1 MAFSPPLFALFNFLH
16 AYLTDFTAPAERSPP
31 TTCLKL
37 EIRTVEAKDFLNTAP
52 HFEYPARSR
61 ASTARA
67 AGSEDKMCTGAVL
80 PTDVA
85 IFDKID
91 PGSAAS
97 SGALAAGLVS

>member
-1 MAFSPPLFALFNFLH
+1 MASPPLLFALFNFLH
-16 AYLTDFTAPAERSPP
+16 AYLTDFTAPAETAPA

-37 EIRTVEAKDFLNTAP
+37 DTRTVDAKDFLSTAP

-67 AGSEDKMCTGAVL
+67 AGSEDKMCTGADL

-85 IFDKID
+85 IFDKSD
-91 PGSAAS
+91 AGSAAN
-97 SGALAAGLVS
+97 SGALAAMLMS